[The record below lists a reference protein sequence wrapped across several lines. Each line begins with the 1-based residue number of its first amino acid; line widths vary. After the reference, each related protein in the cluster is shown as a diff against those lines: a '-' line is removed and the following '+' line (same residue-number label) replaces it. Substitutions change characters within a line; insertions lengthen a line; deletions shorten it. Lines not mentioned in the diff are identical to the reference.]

1 MSEIGRVAMLLWA
14 LVFDALRVDL
24 LGTLSKLSACE
35 ELSIAWHACCIFQ
48 GAKFEDTR
56 RRKDSHGM
64 ARPGAGSEQPG
75 VRQ

>member
-1 MSEIGRVAMLLWA
+1 MSGIGRVAMLLRA

-24 LGTLSKLSACE
+24 LWTRSKLSACE
-35 ELSIAWHACCIFQ
+35 ELSIACCIFQ

-64 ARPGAGSEQPG
+64 ARPGAGSEQSG